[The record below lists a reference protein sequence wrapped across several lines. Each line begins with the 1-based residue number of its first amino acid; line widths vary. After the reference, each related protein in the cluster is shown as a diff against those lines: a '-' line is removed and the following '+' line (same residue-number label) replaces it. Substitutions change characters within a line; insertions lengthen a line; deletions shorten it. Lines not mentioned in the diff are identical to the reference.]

1 MKLTDDQIFPGL
13 WKYLTTQIT
22 PERRQRLEKVADQ
35 RTRFLTVVVEDI
47 YQAQNASAVLR
58 TCECLGVQDVHIIEN
73 ENEYHLNPLVVQG
86 SSYWLTMKQWNKNP
100 NNSEECLLHLKNEG
114 YKIVSTSLHD
124 NAVSLMDYRISEKT
138 ALVFGNEKNGISDI
152 VRQHTDQFLR
162 IPIVGFTESFNV
174 SVSAAICVFQ
184 LTTALRNSEFCW
196 QLSEIEKRELLI
208 EWVSKN
214 MVNPELVIEKYLSQM
229 PRCN

>member
-1 MKLTDDQIFPGL
+1 MKLTDDQIFPDL
-13 WKYLTTQIT
+13 WEYLTTQIT
-22 PERRQRLEKVADQ
+22 PERRQRLEEVANL

-73 ENEYHLNPLVVQG
+73 EHEYQLNPLVVQG
-86 SSYWLTMKQWNKNP
+86 SSNWLTMKQWNRNP
-100 NNSEECLLHLKNEG
+100 NNTEECLLHLKNEG
-114 YKIVSTSLHD
+114 YKIVSTSLYD
-124 NAVSLMDYRISEKT
+124 NAVPLMDYCISEKT

-162 IPIVGFTESFNV
+162 IPMLGFTESFNI
-174 SVSAAICVFQ
+174 SVSAAICVFH
-184 LTTALRNSEFCW
+184 LITALRNSSACW
-196 QLSEIEKRELLI
+196 QLSEEERRLLLI

-214 MVNPELVIEKYLSQM
+214 MVNPELVIEKYLSQK
-229 PRCN
+229 P